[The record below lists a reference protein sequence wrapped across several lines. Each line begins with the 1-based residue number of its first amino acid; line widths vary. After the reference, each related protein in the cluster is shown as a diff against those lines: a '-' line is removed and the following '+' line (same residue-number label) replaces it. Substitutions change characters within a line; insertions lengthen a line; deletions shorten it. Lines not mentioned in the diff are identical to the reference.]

1 MFRLTIAVGFVIFSF
16 PVLSESLELN
26 MNHLPSAQPSGVNNF
41 TYNGFDLDKEEDY
54 FSINGSKLI
63 QAYLEFT
70 FRNRRFYPFNAFRSN
85 ARQGLD

>member
-26 MNHLPSAQPSGVNNF
+26 MNHLPSAQPSVVNNF

-63 QAYLEFT
+63 MA
-70 FRNRRFYPFNAFRSN
+70 
-85 ARQGLD
+85 